1 MNYMIML
8 SQVIPF
14 SVESLIPIVIGI
26 LFNTL
31 TVWLSATFVAGR
43 ATLQNSL
50 LFSVISYFA
59 VFFLRYAPIPS
70 IPFISIIIIVEIA
83 LKSFIAMKFFNVEFR
98 EGVYIAGVQM
108 LLGLI
113 ITLPIY

>member
-1 MNYMIML
+1 MIML
-8 SQVIPF
+8 SQTLPF
-14 SVESLIPIVIGI
+14 SIEVFIPIIIGI
-26 LFNTL
+26 LFNTI
-31 TVWLSATFVAGR
+31 TVWLSATFVAGK
-43 ATLQNSL
+43 ATVQNAL
-50 LFSVISYFA
+50 LFSAISYFA
-59 VFFLRYAPIPS
+59 VFLLRYAPIPS
-70 IPFISIIIIVEIA
+70 IPFISVIIIVEIA